1 MFLYDSCY
9 AAGVETE
16 NLYKDVEAAINRTY
30 SFAIITSAITDVPTR
45 AHVIDAYLEKGK
57 LIIRTVAD
65 YASFLQQVTT
75 SETIDF
81 SKVVPLIVDVVA
93 NIPQIKFP
101 SLPWFSVLDRNKV
114 VSIGSIL
121 AKTRTRPLDI
131 ATFFAPKKG
140 MKANPLGILL
150 YAQDIPFELII
161 NTPFHHPKIIS
172 MIPGDTIHHIKKISS
187 TNAAINDILNG
198 FFIDAALHKIFIIE
212 EITGLFT
219 KKYIRTMF
227 EGEKLSLGFLENI
240 NLDSWKKEVT
250 LQNLVLDLTEKENHI
265 YFTYKN
271 KVYFVSGKP
280 SNDNPAIRADTQAL
294 ENYNAIL
301 KELNEPL
308 ECEIEAVEKRSV
320 HEYITP
326 ENIAKIQEAL
336 ITRKAPPQEQDKE
349 KIKD

>member
-1 MFLYDSCY
+1 
-9 AAGVETE
+9 
-16 NLYKDVEAAINRTY
+16 
-30 SFAIITSAITDVPTR
+30 
-45 AHVIDAYLEKGK
+45 
-57 LIIRTVAD
+57 
-65 YASFLQQVTT
+65 
-75 SETIDF
+75 
-81 SKVVPLIVDVVA
+81 
-93 NIPQIKFP
+93 
-101 SLPWFSVLDRNKV
+101 
-114 VSIGSIL
+114 
-121 AKTRTRPLDI
+121 
-131 ATFFAPKKG
+131 
-140 MKANPLGILL
+140 
-150 YAQDIPFELII
+150 
-161 NTPFHHPKIIS
+161 
-172 MIPGDTIHHIKKISS
+172 
-187 TNAAINDILNG
+187 
-198 FFIDAALHKIFIIE
+198 
-212 EITGLFT
+212 
-219 KKYIRTMF
+219 MF